1 MNAIDR
7 IYYNKNKMIATIAI
21 LFISVLFFLVFLVKR
36 TLEKS
41 EALKKIESDE
51 LIEKLKFSESIDYE
65 NGTEINDC
73 G

>member
-1 MNAIDR
+1 LNAIDR

>member
-1 MNAIDR
+1 
-7 IYYNKNKMIATIAI
+7 MIATIAI